1 MEPCVVNCP
10 LLTCISTSLPRSQ
23 KSTIWSFLCHKPPQV
38 GLANQILFIQAIF
51 KAARSFLCHIM
62 SGEQILFY
70 RGIPILRL
78 GGEFARSA
86 RWPMMISQIETP
98 RMMHVKP
105 KTPIRAD
112 ASEKRTAHLMEDF
125 VAVYLLKSFF

>member
-38 GLANQILFIQAIF
+38 GLDNQILFIQAIF
-51 KAARSFLCHIM
+51 KAARSFLCHKM

-78 GGEFARSA
+78 GGEFVRSA
-86 RWPMMISQIETP
+86 RWPMMISRVSHNTP
-98 RMMHVKP
+98 FFELSY
-105 KTPIRAD
+105 A
-112 ASEKRTAHLMEDF
+112 
-125 VAVYLLKSFF
+125 LLTSHAIGLEEATKKISAL